1 MEKRPFDS
9 RQEYVSPAIWIWICP
24 AQTELCLQTSNGAT
38 TENYEEEDIWN
49 K

>member
-24 AQTELCLQTSNGAT
+24 AQTELCLLTSPT
-38 TENYEEEDIWN
+38 IPEYKETEEGW
-49 K
+49 